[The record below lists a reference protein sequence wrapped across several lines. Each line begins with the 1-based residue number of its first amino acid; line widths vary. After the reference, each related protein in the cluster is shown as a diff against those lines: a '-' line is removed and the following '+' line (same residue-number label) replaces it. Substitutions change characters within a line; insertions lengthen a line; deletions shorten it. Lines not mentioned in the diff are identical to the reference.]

1 MDPKSILTDPKLSA
15 LSESGS
21 KSKEESAA
29 YIHIPNYSKITNLL
43 KRILDMARDR
53 HNQIKNLHGSDSE
66 IQSLL
71 SLDFLYNLI
80 QKETSLKDT
89 EKTPAAV
96 NGALKQMLDVFTN
109 GKEKYGYL
117 YPILINENN
126 KIIPKIMLFAPQK
139 EKLTPIRPYRENCF
153 NFSQKIIDQMLS
165 TRAKNTKRTDDNTD
179 TSLLRLSKN
188 GSEWLFP
195 KLLSVESELIGVL
208 KKGFQPYSYIP
219 LDDFIED
226 FTSYGLKTNKL
237 VQILPD
243 YHIIQE
249 KIEFTDNGEYAKIPE
264 VIFHYKSQVESLEKF
279 VLKYMGG
286 MAEKLKFHIYKGNL
300 TTYKE
305 KYNTSYPDDPELIK
319 ERMETLFDLIANFPG
334 LVAQDEGI
342 KKILET
348 CEESTQ
354 ICKKL
359 YSKMDDLVR
368 YKEKYLSS
376 VFLEN
381 TQKRI
386 EDHTKEK
393 LTLVVLDVNAT
404 LNKSNIKDKQ
414 LLFELEKELKQLIQ
428 TKYGYFESMNNEGKE
443 FFYITHPGY
452 MTCVIHNL
460 TRLTMENKS
469 YQKQLDISKLI
480 MEKLQETNRT
490 DIDSMVTEEEKENLL
505 KKIEDL
511 RNQDTKRRQRIE
523 FKNSYNL
530 ITGVVGFTL
539 SLIYFFVLYN
549 TYNDILFALLSI
561 PVSLVVGLFFAILFR
576 RKPFITRS
584 EKGETDSDSDENN
597 STSDTEK
604 TNLVLKASESYIF
617 KPKFNSIEE
626 RIHDRASL
634 KETIKENL
642 EIIKANSQ
650 VFAKE
655 KNNDKIVS
663 TIENAMLFY
672 SAIITIPSDIVPKG
686 KPTMIILNRGD
697 LKNPHIRTQIA
708 EYFKFQSA
716 AGRNNGLSSYYN
728 FLYQSVERDYFKYIK
743 GNNISKLKKEI

>member
-15 LSESGS
+15 LSDLPN
-21 KSKEESAA
+21 KSKEDSAD

-53 HNQIKNLHGSDSE
+53 HNQIKKLNGSENE
-66 IQSLL
+66 IETLL
-71 SLDFLYNLI
+71 SLDFLHSLI
-80 QKETSLKDT
+80 HKENSLKET

-117 YPILINENN
+117 YPILITEHN

-139 EKLTPIRPYRENCF
+139 DKQTRIRPYRENSF
-153 NFSQKIIDQMLS
+153 NFSKRVIDQMLS
-165 TRAKNTKRTDDNTD
+165 TRAKNTKRTEDNAEI
-179 TSLLRLSKN
+179 SLLRLSKN

-195 KLLSVESELIGVL
+195 KILSVESELINLL

-219 LDDFIED
+219 LDDFIQD
-226 FTSYGLKTNKL
+226 FTDYGLKSNKL

-243 YHIIQE
+243 YHMIQE
-249 KIEFTDNGEYAKIPE
+249 KIEFTSNGEYAKVPE
-264 VIFHYKSQVESLEKF
+264 VIFHFKSQVESLEKF

-286 MAEKLKFHIYKGNL
+286 MAEKLKFHIYKTNI
-300 TTYKE
+300 TSYRE
-305 KYNTSYPDDPELIK
+305 KYNVSYPDDPDLIK
-319 ERMETLFDLIANFPG
+319 QRMDALFDLISNFPG
-334 LVAQDEGI
+334 LVSQDEGI

-348 CEESTQ
+348 CEESMN
-354 ICKKL
+354 ICKNL
-359 YSKMDDLVR
+359 YSKMDDLAR
-368 YKEKYLSS
+368 FKEKYLSS

-381 TQKRI
+381 TQQKI
-386 EDHTKEK
+386 NEHTKEK
-393 LTLVVLDVNAT
+393 LTLFVLDLNAT

-414 LLFELEKELKQLIQ
+414 LLYELEKELKEIIQ

-443 FFYITHPGY
+443 FFYVTHPGY
-452 MTCVIHNL
+452 LTCVIHNL
-460 TRLTMENKS
+460 TRLSMENKS
-469 YQKQLDISKLI
+469 YQKQLEISKLI
-480 MEKLQETNRT
+480 MEKLQDSNRS
-490 DIDSMVTEEEKENLL
+490 DIDSLVTEADKESLL
-505 KKIEDL
+505 KKIEEL
-511 RNQDTKRRQRIE
+511 RNEDTKRRNRIQ

-530 ITGVVGFTL
+530 VAGVAGFTL
-539 SLIYFFVLYN
+539 SLVYFFILYN
-549 TYNDILFALLSI
+549 TYDDILFALLSI
-561 PVSLVVGLFFAILFR
+561 PVSLVVGLFLAILFR
-576 RKPFITRS
+576 KKPFIARS
-584 EKGETDSDSDENN
+584 EKGETDSETDEEN

-604 TNLVLKASESYIF
+604 TNLILKASESYIF

-626 RIHDRASL
+626 RIHDRSSL
-634 KETIKENL
+634 KETIRENL
-642 EIIKANSQ
+642 SIIKANSQ

-655 KNNDKIVS
+655 KSNDKIVS

-697 LKNPHIRTQIA
+697 LKNPHIRSQLA

-728 FLYQSVERDYFKYIK
+728 FLYQAVERDYFKYIK